1 VSSGTKKHP
10 TTLKQTNFVIFMW
23 KLPIS
28 QQFKNEPLPIMNFS
42 GIQMIICN
50 FLVRPELRDI
60 PNFSYFHNDP
70 VIKIP
75 KPIPPPVIIPPSD
88 LSINSPP
95 WSPTNSYC
103 STPAFSMNYPPEFY
117 LPSSPTVSPNI
128 TPVYYYSHPGSPISY
143 YSCSPPI
150 ESVSSPTTKESFF
163 TFPETV
169 PYESLEM

>member
-1 VSSGTKKHP
+1 
-10 TTLKQTNFVIFMW
+10 MW
-23 KLPIS
+23 KLPIT
-28 QQFKNEPLPIMNFS
+28 QQFNNEPLPIMNFS

-75 KPIPPPVIIPPSD
+75 KPVPPHVVVPSD

-103 STPAFSMNYPPEFY
+103 STPGFAFPPEFY

-128 TPVYYYSHPGSPISY
+128 TPVYYYSHHGSPVSY
-143 YSCSPPI
+143 YSCSPP
-150 ESVSSPTTKESFF
+150 SSITSPIKNSFF
-163 TFPETV
+163 TFPETI
-169 PYESLEM
+169 PYDSLEM

>member
-1 VSSGTKKHP
+1 
-10 TTLKQTNFVIFMW
+10 MW

-75 KPIPPPVIIPPSD
+75 KSVPPPVVVPPSD

-95 WSPTNSYC
+95 WSPT
-103 STPAFSMNYPPEFY
+103 FSPTVSPTVYTMKYPPEFY

-128 TPVYYYSHPGSPISY
+128 TPVYYYSHPGSPVSY

-150 ESVSSPTTKESFF
+150 NSQKTDSFF
-163 TFPETV
+163 TFPETI
-169 PYESLEM
+169 PYESLEL